1 MATGAEPAVAPRP
14 VARPSLTRIA
24 GDVIRPSGP
33 ARVTARTVGASL
45 AAVVAGAAVVLGRQQ
60 GPGATETV
68 WAEDGSVF
76 LAQARHLGVGGSLF
90 EPFAGYLH
98 LVPRLAAAAVSA
110 LPLRAAD
117 TGFAVIA
124 AGAAA
129 ACAVFVFRASSAH
142 VRSLWG
148 RAACAAP
155 LIVSPLAG
163 TEILANV
170 ANLHWY
176 LLYAAFWAVVWKPPS
191 RWEAA
196 VSASVVAAAVL
207 SDPFALVLAPLVAL
221 RVVAAGRRRPDP
233 VVVAFAA
240 SAVVQVGVVV
250 GATGQRQLGE
260 EAEVALLPF
269 RYAVDVF
276 GRGLAGD
283 RFVGESGLSAR
294 GVAVAAVV
302 VAGVAVVAWAR
313 RRVVGERAA
322 LLAALGGVSVAYFVA
337 PVALSGISAPRYA
350 FAPALLA
357 TAAVV
362 VVLDGAALDRT
373 TAAALAV
380 VAACWVV
387 GLPSHNDRDEGPA
400 WDEALAASAAACAPG
415 ERVDVP
421 VLPRG
426 MSAALPCDDVVEAAR
441 P

>member
-1 MATGAEPAVAPRP
+1 MATGAEPAVAAPP
-14 VARPSLTRIA
+14 VARPSLSGIA
-24 GDVIRPSGP
+24 GDVIRPSKP
-33 ARVTARTVGASL
+33 ARVTARTVALSV
-45 AAVVAGAAVVLGRQQ
+45 AAVVAGAVVVLARQR
-60 GPGATETV
+60 GPGATATV
-68 WAEDGSVF
+68 WAEDGFIF
-76 LAQARHLGVGGSLF
+76 LAQARDLGVGGSLL

-110 LPLRAAD
+110 LPLETAD

-124 AGAAA
+124 ALVAA
-129 ACAVFVFRASSAH
+129 ACALFVFRASTAH
-142 VRSLWG
+142 VRSLWA
-148 RAACAAP
+148 RVACAAP
-155 LIVSPLAG
+155 LLVSPLAG

-176 LLYAAFWAVVWKPPS
+176 LRYAAFWAVVWKAPS

-207 SDPFALVLAPLVAL
+207 SDPFALALVPLVAL
-221 RVVAAGRRRPDP
+221 RVVAAGRRPDA

-240 SAVVQVGVVV
+240 SAVVQVVGVL

-294 GVAVAAVV
+294 GVAVGAVV
-302 VAGVAVVAWAR
+302 VTGLAGLAWAR
-313 RRVVGERAA
+313 RAVVRERAA
-322 LLAALGGVSVAYFVA
+322 LLVALAVVSVAYFAA

-357 TAAVV
+357 AVAVV
-362 VVLDGAALDRT
+362 VLLDGAALDRT
-373 TAAALAV
+373 AAAALAV
-380 VAACWVV
+380 VAAFWVV
-387 GLPSHNDRDEGPA
+387 GLPSYNDRDGGPA
-400 WDEALAASAAACAPG
+400 WDDALAASAASCAPG
-415 ERVDVP
+415 QATDVP

-426 MSAALPCDDVVEAAR
+426 MSAVLPCDDVVEAAR

>member
-1 MATGAEPAVAPRP
+1 MATGAKPAVAPRP
-14 VARPSLTRIA
+14 LARPSLTRVA

-33 ARVTARTVGASL
+33 ARVTARTVGVSL

-60 GPGATETV
+60 GPGATDTV

-76 LAQARHLGVGGSLF
+76 LAQARDLGLGGSLF

-124 AGAAA
+124 AGVAA

-148 RAACAAP
+148 RVACAAP
-155 LIVSPLAG
+155 LVVSPLAG
-163 TEILANV
+163 TEILANI

-221 RVVAAGRRRPDP
+221 RVVAA
-233 VVVAFAA
+233 VVAFGA
-240 SAVVQVGVVV
+240 SAVVQLVGVV

-269 RYAVDVF
+269 RYVVDVF

-302 VAGVAVVAWAR
+302 VAGVAVVAWVR

-357 TAAVV
+357 TAALV

-426 MSAALPCDDVVEAAR
+426 MSAALACDDVVEAAR

>member
-14 VARPSLTRIA
+14 LARPSLTRVA

-33 ARVTARTVGASL
+33 ARVTARTVGVSL

-60 GPGATETV
+60 GPGATDTV

-76 LAQARHLGVGGSLF
+76 LAQARDLGLGGSLF

-124 AGAAA
+124 AGVAA

-148 RAACAAP
+148 RVACAAP
-155 LIVSPLAG
+155 LLVSPLAG

-221 RVVAAGRRRPDP
+221 RVVAAGRRADAA
-233 VVVAFAA
+233 VVAFGA
-240 SAVVQVGVVV
+240 SAVVQLVGVV

-269 RYAVDVF
+269 RYVVDVF

-302 VAGVAVVAWAR
+302 VAGVAVVAWVR

-357 TAAVV
+357 TAALV

-426 MSAALPCDDVVEAAR
+426 MSAALACDDVVEAAR

>member
-1 MATGAEPAVAPRP
+1 MATGTEPAVSARP
-14 VARPSLTRIA
+14 VARPSLTTIA
-24 GDVIRPSGP
+24 GEVIRPSGP
-33 ARVTARTVGASL
+33 ARVTARTVALSV
-45 AAVVAGAAVVLGRQQ
+45 AAVVAGAVVVLARQQ
-60 GPGATETV
+60 GPAATDTV
-68 WAEDGSVF
+68 WAEDGFIF
-76 LAQARHLGVGGSLF
+76 LAQARDLGVGGSLF

-98 LVPRLAAAAVSA
+98 LVPRLAAAAVSV
-110 LPLRAAD
+110 LPLEAAD
-117 TGFAVIA
+117 TGFAVVA
-124 AGAAA
+124 ALVAA
-129 ACAVFVFRASSAH
+129 ACALFVFRASSAH
-142 VRSLWG
+142 VRSVWG

-155 LIVSPLAG
+155 LLVSPLAG

-176 LLYAAFWAVVWKPPS
+176 LLYAAFWAVVWKAPS
-191 RWEAA
+191 RREAA
-196 VSASVVAAAVL
+196 LSALVVAAAVL
-207 SDPFALVLAPLVAL
+207 SDPFALVLVPLVAL
-221 RVVAAGRRRPDP
+221 RILAAGRRPDA
-233 VVVAFAA
+233 VVIAFAA
-240 SAVVQVGVVV
+240 SAVVQVAGVL

-302 VAGVAVVAWAR
+302 VAGLAALAWAR
-313 RRVVGERAA
+313 RPVVRERAA
-322 LLAALGGVSVAYFVA
+322 LLAALAVVSVAYFAA

-357 TAAVV
+357 AVAVV
-362 VVLDGAALDRT
+362 VLLDGAALDRT
-373 TAAALAV
+373 AAVALAV

-387 GLPSHNDRDEGPA
+387 GLPSYNDRDEGPA
-400 WDEALAASAAACAPG
+400 WDEALAASAASCAPG
-415 ERVDVP
+415 EMADVP

-426 MSAALPCDDVVEAAR
+426 MSASLPCDDVVEATR